1 MKKRIFYIVTL
12 LLAICVIT
20 ACDLTPKGD
29 GNTYKISYY
38 VNEVNIEHEPS
49 SYVSGEETILLPLNE
64 EGFLGWYNNEEL
76 NGSKVE
82 NSIIADGC
90 TIKG

>member
-1 MKKRIFYIVTL
+1 MTVDVRSTKMKKRIFYIVTL

-38 VNEVNIEHEPS
+38 V
-49 SYVSGEETILLPLNE
+49 
-64 EGFLGWYNNEEL
+64 
-76 NGSKVE
+76 
-82 NSIIADGC
+82 
-90 TIKG
+90 